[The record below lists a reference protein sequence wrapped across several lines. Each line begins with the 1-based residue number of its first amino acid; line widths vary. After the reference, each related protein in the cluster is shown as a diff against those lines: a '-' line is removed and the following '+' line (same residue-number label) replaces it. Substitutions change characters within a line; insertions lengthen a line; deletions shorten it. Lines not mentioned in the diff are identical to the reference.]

1 MKRLPYICLI
11 ALLFGI
17 SSCGIYSFTGASIPS
32 EAKSVSVKYFTSK
45 TNNAPASLN
54 QTITEALKEIILSQ
68 TNLMI
73 EEISEELIFTGEITE
88 YKIKPIAIQANETA
102 GKNRLTISLYVK
114 YKNNYVKEQ
123 SFESK
128 FSRYRD
134 FNSSENL
141 VDVEAILI
149 EEITTE
155 ITEDIFN
162 KAFVNW

>member
-1 MKRLPYICLI
+1 MKPLI
-11 ALLFGI
+11 IILLTQLLFT
-17 SSCGIYSFTGASIPS
+17 SCGIYSFTGASIPN
-32 EAKSVSVKYFTSK
+32 EAKSVSVSYFTSK
-45 TNNAPASLN
+45 TNNAPATLN
-54 QTITEALKEIILSQ
+54 QTITEALKDIILTQ
-68 TNLMI
+68 TNLII
-73 EEISEELIFTGEITE
+73 EEISGDLIFTGQITE
-88 YKIKPIAIQANETA
+88 YKIKPMAIQANETA
-102 GKNRLTISLYVK
+102 SKNRLTISLYVK

-123 SFESK
+123 SFEST

-149 EEITTE
+149 EEITAE

>member
-1 MKRLPYICLI
+1 MKPLIIILI
-11 ALLFGI
+11 ANLFFT
-17 SSCGIYSFTGASIPS
+17 SCGIYSFTGASIPS

>member
-1 MKRLPYICLI
+1 MKPLI
-11 ALLFGI
+11 IVLLTQLLFT
-17 SSCGIYSFTGASIPS
+17 SCGIYSFTGASIPN
-32 EAKSVSVKYFTSK
+32 EAKSVSVSYFTSK
-45 TNNAPASLN
+45 TNNAPATLN
-54 QTITEALKEIILSQ
+54 QTITEALKDIILTQ
-68 TNLMI
+68 TNLII
-73 EEISEELIFTGEITE
+73 EEISGDLIFTGQITE
-88 YKIKPIAIQANETA
+88 YKIKPMAIQANETA
-102 GKNRLTISLYVK
+102 SKNRLTISLYVK

-149 EEITTE
+149 EEITIE

>member
-1 MKRLPYICLI
+1 MKPLI
-11 ALLFGI
+11 IVLLTQLLFT
-17 SSCGIYSFTGASIPS
+17 SCGIYSFTGASIPN
-32 EAKSVSVKYFTSK
+32 EAKSVSVSYFTSK
-45 TNNAPASLN
+45 TNNAPATLN
-54 QTITEALKEIILSQ
+54 QTITEALKDIILTQ
-68 TNLMI
+68 TNLII
-73 EEISEELIFTGEITE
+73 EEISGDLIFTGQITE
-88 YKIKPIAIQANETA
+88 YKIKPMAIQANETA
-102 GKNRLTISLYVK
+102 SKNRLTISLYVK

-149 EEITTE
+149 EEITAE

>member
-1 MKRLPYICLI
+1 MKPLISILI
-11 ALLFGI
+11 AHLLFT
-17 SSCGIYSFTGASIPS
+17 SCGIYSFTGASIPN
-32 EAKSVSVKYFTSK
+32 EAQSVSVSYFTSK
-45 TNNAPASLN
+45 TNNAPATLN
-54 QTITEALKEIILSQ
+54 QIITEALKDIILTQ
-68 TNLMI
+68 TNLII
-73 EEISEELIFTGEITE
+73 EEISGDLVFTGEITE
-88 YKIKPIAIQANETA
+88 YKIKPMAIQANETA
-102 GKNRLTISLYVK
+102 SKNRLTISLYVK